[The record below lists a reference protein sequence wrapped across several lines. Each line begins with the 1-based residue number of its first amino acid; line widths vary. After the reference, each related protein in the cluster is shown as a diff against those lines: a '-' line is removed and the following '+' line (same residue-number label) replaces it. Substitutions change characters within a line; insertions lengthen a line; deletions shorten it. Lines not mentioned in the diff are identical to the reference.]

1 MAIIQVP
8 ASKLPN
14 VFQRMDD
21 TDTCSHDIAVLRT
34 LVYPMLLEFID
45 VVAPKYP
52 HYTFVL
58 EIGSAVHVARM
69 VKVFQGAEEIGS
81 VGTHSGHSSRIV
93 RYGLITPA
101 IRQERRRGDRNIQ
114 TTVLKTA
121 VKTFNRYFQPKTTLQ
136 VLEERVQ
143 EVQRVM
149 RMAGNLR
156 TTFRNGFEGACF
168 IAKDLIMEQWDTIAA
183 IAVGQ
188 KYSAANL
195 EMVRDK
201 YHESSVA
208 DALENAH
215 SRREGHYVVITDS
228 TYQVADIELSGVQ
241 TFASETLPI
250 HIRTKVGMLK
260 LVPDQTFVP
269 NVGVRSSAKVF
280 YILPEVA

>member
-21 TDTCSHDIAVLRT
+21 TDTCSRDIAVLRT
-34 LVYPMLLEFID
+34 MVYPMLLEFID

-52 HYTFVL
+52 HYTFVT
-58 EIGSAVHVARM
+58 EMGSAVHVARM
-69 VKVFQGAEEIGS
+69 VKVFHGTEEIGRI
-81 VGTHSGHSSRIV
+81 GTHSGQSSRIV
-93 RYGLITPA
+93 RYGLTTPA
-101 IRQERRRGDRNIQ
+101 IRQERTRGDRNIQ

-121 VKTFNRYFQPKTTLQ
+121 VKTFNRYFQPKTALQ
-136 VLEERVQ
+136 ILEDRVQ

-149 RMAGNLR
+149 RSASSLR
-156 TTFRNGFEGACF
+156 TAFRNGFEGACF
-168 IAKDLIMEQWDTIAA
+168 IAQDLIMEQWDTIKA

-208 DALENAH
+208 TALENAH
-215 SRREGHYVVITDS
+215 SRREGYYVVITDS
-228 TYQVADIELSGVQ
+228 TYHVTDIELSNVQ
-241 TFASETLPI
+241 TFVSETLPI
-250 HIRTKVGMLK
+250 HMRTKVGMLK
-260 LVPDQTFVP
+260 LVPDQTFVMG
-269 NVGVRSSAKVF
+269 VGVRSSDKVF
-280 YILPEVA
+280 YILP